1 MLITPDGSAR
11 LVDFG
16 LARTAASRLTT
27 EGTIAG
33 TVFYFAPEQALG
45 QTIDS
50 RVDLYAL
57 GVVRYELTAE
67 RLPFAGD
74 DLLTVI
80 SQHVHAPVVP
90 PSSYNAAIPPA
101 LDALIVQLLSK
112 RPEDRPASAAKVRQS
127 LDDLSPPEADV
138 GLDHVDYGWAVA
150 LYDESL
156 TPARE
161 LSDKE
166 VIARLLLPPG
176 ETMPQIE
183 VLLVDDHA
191 LFREG
196 LAGLLSSQP
205 DMKVVGEAGDGLEAL
220 VMAQELQPDLI
231 LMDVTMPGCD
241 GLEAT
246 QLIKLAL
253 PEVKIVMLT
262 AHDEDDRLFEAI
274 RSGAV
279 GYLLKSTTSEALL
292 PMLRA
297 VMRGEAA
304 VSGAMA
310 ARILE
315 EFGRLTRL
323 PLPFPREDL
332 PPLTVHEREV
342 LRSVADGEMDGEIA
356 AKLRVSLSAVKAHVR
371 NVLAKLHAASR
382 QWAAAYTVQEGTD
395 PSTRPGGCAA
405 GEVRLALPGTAL
417 GQGETL

>member
-1 MLITPDGSAR
+1 
-11 LVDFG
+11 
-16 LARTAASRLTT
+16 
-27 EGTIAG
+27 
-33 TVFYFAPEQALG
+33 
-45 QTIDS
+45 
-50 RVDLYAL
+50 
-57 GVVRYELTAE
+57 
-67 RLPFAGD
+67 
-74 DLLTVI
+74 
-80 SQHVHAPVVP
+80 
-90 PSSYNAAIPPA
+90 
-101 LDALIVQLLSK
+101 
-112 RPEDRPASAAKVRQS
+112 
-127 LDDLSPPEADV
+127 
-138 GLDHVDYGWAVA
+138 
-150 LYDESL
+150 
-156 TPARE
+156 
-161 LSDKE
+161 
-166 VIARLLLPPG
+166 
-176 ETMPQIE
+176 
-183 VLLVDDHA
+183 
-191 LFREG
+191 
-196 LAGLLSSQP
+196 
-205 DMKVVGEAGDGLEAL
+205 
-220 VMAQELQPDLI
+220 MAQELQPDLI

-315 EFGRLTRL
+315 EFGRLIRL

-382 QWAAAYTVQEGTD
+382 
-395 PSTRPGGCAA
+395 
-405 GEVRLALPGTAL
+405 
-417 GQGETL
+417 

>member
-1 MLITPDGSAR
+1 MIGKLIDECYRLDSELGRGGMGVVYRAHDTLLDRDVAVKVLSDTTLDAKSRARLLREAQAAAELNHSNTVSIYDAGEAEGVPFIVMELVEGESLGKHRPKTLEGILSIARQVCAALEHAHTSGVIHCDLKPENVLITPDGSAR
-11 LVDFG
+11 LVDSG
-16 LARTAASRLTT
+16 LARTAASRLTA

-57 GVVRYELTAE
+57 GVVLYELTAE
-67 RLPFAGD
+67 RLPFTGD

-138 GLDHVDYGWAVA
+138 GLDHMDYGWAVA

-205 DMKVVGEAGDGLEAL
+205 DMKVVGEAGDGLEAWL
-220 VMAQELQPDLI
+220 WPKNCSQ
-231 LMDVTMPGCD
+231 T
-241 GLEAT
+241 
-246 QLIKLAL
+246 
-253 PEVKIVMLT
+253 
-262 AHDEDDRLFEAI
+262 
-274 RSGAV
+274 
-279 GYLLKSTTSEALL
+279 
-292 PMLRA
+292 
-297 VMRGEAA
+297 
-304 VSGAMA
+304 
-310 ARILE
+310 
-315 EFGRLTRL
+315 
-323 PLPFPREDL
+323 
-332 PPLTVHEREV
+332 
-342 LRSVADGEMDGEIA
+342 
-356 AKLRVSLSAVKAHVR
+356 
-371 NVLAKLHAASR
+371 
-382 QWAAAYTVQEGTD
+382 
-395 PSTRPGGCAA
+395 
-405 GEVRLALPGTAL
+405 
-417 GQGETL
+417 